1 MNEKMNR
8 MEFLKSLGF
17 RGASLLAVY
26 CAASGLSSCV
36 NESMDPTI
44 PPGTGGTTGGGTSGG
59 GTANELSLDLS
70 SATYSKLNTVGN
82 YVIVNSIVIARVSAT
97 AFAAVTQVCSHEGK
111 KKVYYLNGEFYCPE
125 HGARFSTTGTGL
137 NSKGSKGLK
146 TYPTALSGTTLK
158 VTLG

>member
-44 PPGTGGTTGGGTSGG
+44 PTDTGGGTSGG

-137 NSKGSKGLK
+137 NSKGSRGLK
-146 TYPTALSGTTLK
+146 TYPTALTGTTLK